1 MGGRHG
7 SDDEGADA
15 MTQQARDQ
23 LGRFGIWRGERQVT
37 PGLAASIEDLGFGAL
52 WLGSANGD
60 LAAAEEFLA
69 ATTTLTVA
77 TGIVNMWQYEPHQV
91 AASFQRVEARFPG
104 RFLLGVGAGHPEVT
118 QQYARPYDTLTRYVD
133 TLLEDGVPPG
143 RLVLAALGPKVLRL
157 AAERAAGA
165 HPYLVTPDYTAQARE
180 ILGPGPL
187 LAPEQKV
194 VISTDPGQ
202 ARAIGR
208 TRVEKPYLGLANYTA
223 NLRRLGWTDA
233 DLAGGGS
240 DALIDALVA
249 HGNAAQ
255 VVARLAEH
263 LDAGADHVSIQLVTE
278 PGADPAGGYRELAE
292 AIKLR

>member
-1 MGGRHG
+1 
-7 SDDEGADA
+7 

-37 PGLAASIEDLGFGAL
+37 PELAATIEELGFGAL
-52 WLGSANGD
+52 WLGSASGD
-60 LAAAEEFLA
+60 LAAAERFLA

-91 AASFQRVEARFPG
+91 AASFRRVQERFPG

-118 QQYARPYDTLTRYVD
+118 QQYAKPYDTLARYVD
-133 TLLEDGVPPG
+133 TLLDDGVPAG
-143 RLVLAALGPKVLRL
+143 LVLAALGPKVLRL
-157 AAERAAGA
+157 AGERTAGA
-165 HPYLVTPDYTAQARE
+165 HPYLVTPGYTAQARK

-194 VISTDPGQ
+194 VISTDPVQ

-208 TRVEKPYLGLANYTA
+208 PRVEKPYLGLANYTA

-233 DLAGGGS
+233 DLSGGGS

-249 HGNAAQ
+249 HGSAAQ
-255 VVARLAEH
+255 VAARLTEH
-263 LDAGADHVSIQLVTE
+263 LDAGADHVSIQLLTP
-278 PGADPAGGYRELAE
+278 PGAGPADGYRELAG
-292 AIKLR
+292 AIQAR